1 MNYTKHS
8 LKCTLTLIVTAL
20 LLYSCG
26 AKDSYQTVT
35 VENKYE
41 LTLPSFLSKASDLN
55 DDASLQ
61 YQNAIREF
69 YAIVIYEPVIDL
81 EEALEEGGLADDYK
95 NDISGYSKL
104 MIDNFKESL
113 TNPVVSK
120 ATDTIINNMPAK
132 IVSLKAQIDDLDIFY
147 AIGLYQGEED
157 YYQLLTWT
165 LANKENRNKEE
176 MNKILYSLKEVETTE
191 VAE

>member
-1 MNYTKHS
+1 
-8 LKCTLTLIVTAL
+8 
-20 LLYSCG
+20 
-26 AKDSYQTVT
+26 
-35 VENKYE
+35 
-41 LTLPSFLSKASDLN
+41 
-55 DDASLQ
+55 
-61 YQNAIREF
+61 
-69 YAIVIYEPVIDL
+69 
-81 EEALEEGGLADDYK
+81 
-95 NDISGYSKL
+95 